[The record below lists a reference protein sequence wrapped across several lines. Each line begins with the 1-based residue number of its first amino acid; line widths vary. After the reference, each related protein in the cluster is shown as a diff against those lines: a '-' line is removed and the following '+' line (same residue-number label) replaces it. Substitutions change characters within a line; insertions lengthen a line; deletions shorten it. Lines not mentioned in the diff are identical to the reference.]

1 MEDTIVAIGTALGE
15 SAINIIKLSG
25 KGAINIVN
33 KNFKGKDLT
42 QVETH
47 TINYGHIIE
56 NKEIIDE
63 VLVTVFKAPKTFTK
77 ENVVEINC
85 HGGIT
90 TTNKILEL
98 MLASGARLAEPGEFL
113 KRAYLNGRI
122 DLIEAESVQD
132 LISAKTET
140 ARKMS
145 IKGIDGSLSKII
157 KNLREKILA
166 VIANIEVNIDYP
178 EYEDAIVITN
188 KILNQNI
195 KEIKTNLEE
204 ILKQSKNGKV
214 IKNGIRVG
222 ILGKPNVGKSSL
234 LNLLINE
241 EKAIVTDIEGTTRD
255 IVEGSI
261 ILNGIEIN
269 FIDTAGI
276 RKTTNYV
283 EQIGVKKSYEIL
295 ETADLLL
302 VLLDNSKKLTKE
314 DKEILEK
321 TNKKDV
327 IILLNKI
334 DLDQKIEIKD
344 LNKYK
349 ILNISVKENQG
360 IEELKKLIISKF
372 KLDKIANSD
381 YTYLSNARQITLIKE
396 CVKIAN
402 QIEKSN
408 NQGIDVDLIEI
419 DLKRLWDK
427 LGEITGETYKDELLD
442 EIFSKFCLGK

>member
-25 KGAINIVN
+25 KDAINIVN

-42 QVETH
+42 KVETH

-85 HGGIT
+85 HGGIA

-145 IKGIDGSLSKII
+145 IKGIDGSLSKLI

-188 KILNQNI
+188 KILKQNI

-295 ETADLLL
+295 KTADLLL